1 MTKNI
6 FIKLIASI
14 LVLLLTTACA
24 KGNDNREEPQ
34 GDPQVEPI
42 EDNAPI
48 DLYENVEEP
57 TKNEMNGDFGKE
69 IDGNVEEEIPEDYLE
84 KDEDTESSR

>member
-6 FIKLIASI
+6 FMKLTASI
-14 LVLLLTTACA
+14 LVLLLITACA
-24 KGNDNREEPQ
+24 RGNDNREEPQ
-34 GDPQVEPI
+34 GDPQVAPL

-48 DLYENVEEP
+48 DLYENVDEP
-57 TKNEMNGDFGKE
+57 TKNEMDGDFGKE
-69 IDGNVEEEIPEDYLE
+69 VDENVEEEIPENYLE

>member
-6 FIKLIASI
+6 VIKLIASM

-24 KGNDNREEPQ
+24 KGNDNREVPQ

-42 EDNAPI
+42 EENAPI
-48 DLYENVEEP
+48 DLDENVDEP
-57 TKNEMNGDFGKE
+57 TKNEMNDDFGKE
-69 IDGNVEEEIPEDYLE
+69 VDEKVEEEVPENYLE
-84 KDEDTESSR
+84 KDEETESSR